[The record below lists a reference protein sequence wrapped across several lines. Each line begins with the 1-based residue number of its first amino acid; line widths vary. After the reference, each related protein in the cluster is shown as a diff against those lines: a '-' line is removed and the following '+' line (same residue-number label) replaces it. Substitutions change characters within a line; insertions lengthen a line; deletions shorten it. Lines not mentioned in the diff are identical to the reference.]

1 MMQEITIP
9 EISENVEKGTV
20 ISIPV
25 SEGDT
30 VKKDDPVL
38 ELETDKAAVDVP
50 SPFAGTVKEI
60 LVAENDEVKV
70 GQAVMKIETEGE
82 GAGEEPEEPGGGPSE
97 PAEDER
103 GEATASDEEPGG
115 GEPATEEQP
124 AAAEEAPEPEAQPAG
139 TPVPAAP
146 STRRLAREIGVN
158 IYTVEGTGPGGRISK
173 DDVKAAAKEAA
184 RSAGGGAEGPGAA
197 AAGTGGAAALT
208 APGPL
213 PDFSRWGETERVDL
227 SQVRSIIAENTAAS
241 WRTIPHVTQF
251 DKADITALEAFR
263 GKYGKLAQKQNTK
276 LTVTAI
282 ILKITALALLRFP
295 RFNATFDAE
304 KKQLIL
310 KKYVNIGV
318 AVDTDRGLLV
328 PVIRDADKKS
338 ILDLAKE
345 LDDTAERTRNKKIK
359 PDELEGG
366 NFIVS
371 NLGGIGGTNFTP
383 VIFPHQ
389 LGILAADRAEVQPV
403 YKEGEFVPRTIL
415 PLGLSYDHRVIDGAD
430 GARFLR
436 WVAESLEQ
444 PLFMHLQGGK
454 K

>member
-50 SPFAGTVKEI
+50 SPFGGTIQEI

-82 GAGEEPEEPGGGPSE
+82 GAGEEPAAAEEE
-97 PAEDER
+97 TEQ
-103 GEATASDEEPGG
+103 PGG
-115 GEPATEEQP
+115 GEPTAEEQP
-124 AAAEEAPEPEAQPAG
+124 PAEEPAAEVEAGKPEPAAEEAGAG
-139 TPVPAAP
+139 AEKELRPVPAAP

-173 DDVKAAAKEAA
+173 DDVKAAAKAA
-184 RSAGGGAEGPGAA
+184 AGSAEDGAEGAGAA

-208 APGPL
+208 VPGPL
-213 PDFSRWGETERVDL
+213 PDFSRWGQTERVDL

-251 DKADITALEAFR
+251 DKADVTALEEFR
-263 GKYGKLAQKQNTK
+263 EKYGKLAQKQNTK

-282 ILKITALALLRFP
+282 ILKIAALALLRFP

-328 PVIRDADKKS
+328 PVIQDADKKA
-338 ILDLAKE
+338 ILELAKE
-345 LDDTAERTRNKKIK
+345 LGDTAERTRNKKIK
-359 PDELEGG
+359 PEELEGG

-389 LGILAADRAEVQPV
+389 LGILAVDRAEVQPV
-403 YKEGEFVPRTIL
+403 YKDGEFVPRTIL

-436 WVAESLEQ
+436 WIAESLEQ

>member
-1 MMQEITIP
+1 MIKEITIP

-50 SPFAGTVKEI
+50 APFGGTVKEI

-70 GQAVMKIETEGE
+70 GQAVMKIETEGKASE
-82 GAGEEPEEPGGGPSE
+82 AAAGPSPEEEPGAAEEEPEEPGGGKP
-97 PAEDER
+97 
-103 GEATASDEEPGG
+103 T
-115 GEPATEEQP
+115 TEEQP

-173 DDVKAAAKEAA
+173 EDVKAAAKAA
-184 RSAGGGAEGPGAA
+184 AGSAGDGSGGAGAA
-197 AAGTGGAAALT
+197 AAGPDGAAALT
-208 APGPL
+208 APGTL

-251 DKADITALEAFR
+251 DKADITALEEFR

-389 LGILAADRAEVQPV
+389 LGILAVDRAEVQPV
-403 YKEGEFVPRTIL
+403 YKDGEFVPRTIL

>member
-1 MMQEITIP
+1 MIKEITIP

-30 VKKDDPVL
+30 VKKDVPLL

-50 SPFAGTVKEI
+50 APFGGTVKEI

-70 GQAVMKIETEGE
+70 GQAVMKIETEGKASE
-82 GAGEEPEEPGGGPSE
+82 AAAGPSPEEEPGAAEEEPEEPGGGKP
-97 PAEDER
+97 
-103 GEATASDEEPGG
+103 T
-115 GEPATEEQP
+115 TEEQP

-173 DDVKAAAKEAA
+173 EDVKAAAKAA
-184 RSAGGGAEGPGAA
+184 AGSEGDGSGGPGAA
-197 AAGTGGAAALT
+197 AAGPDGAAALT
-208 APGPL
+208 APGTL

-251 DKADITALEAFR
+251 DKADITALEEFR

-389 LGILAADRAEVQPV
+389 LGILAVDRAEVQPV
-403 YKEGEFVPRTIL
+403 YKDGEFVPRTIL